1 MCVCIFIPLFSV
13 EESKDVLAGHET
25 LLHVT
30 QLQVVHLQHVFL
42 LLLLQ
47 RATEKRIFERCE
59 RDDLMA
65 GFILSEMR
73 HCESKQKKRQNSIR
87 VSTRL
92 CVSFSI
98 ILH

>member
-1 MCVCIFIPLFSV
+1 MFPFRKRIRDILLSAYAYLRITTDYVAIPLFSV

-47 RATEKRIFERCE
+47 RAT
-59 RDDLMA
+59 
-65 GFILSEMR
+65 
-73 HCESKQKKRQNSIR
+73 KKHI
-87 VSTRL
+87 
-92 CVSFSI
+92 
-98 ILH
+98 